1 MFQSIGCALKQRWSD
16 AEPPILDSSK
26 AMLAARIGL
35 LASTQRA
42 TGLAAARPARTQ
54 RLYIEM
60 LTA

>member
-1 MFQSIGCALKQRWSD
+1 MLH
-16 AEPPILDSSK
+16 SSK

-60 LTA
+60 LTAIPMPGYLSSYR